1 MSKKKHYFLGHFPCP
16 ACRSPVRIRTSHQVL
31 DGLREQYG
39 NCTNP
44 YCGASYVLR
53 TEVASLLSPP
63 SALFADNVK
72 AIPVCNDVS
81 ALLAGMAREYVSR
94 PWQGILSRDD
104 KINACREYLQSVVEV
119 DDRRAELLAAHAI
132 AELESADVAAQ
143 WSIALDESTSA
154 CVTLN
159 HDGQQY
165 AISLKELVEF
175 AKARRAALE
184 DGRDTLQTR
193 LL

>member
-1 MSKKKHYFLGHFPCP
+1 MRKKHYFLSHFPCP
-16 ACRSPVRIRTSHQVL
+16 ACSAPLRIRGSHHL
-31 DGLREQYG
+31 HDALREQYG

-44 YCGASYVLR
+44 HCGASYLLR
-53 TEVASLLSPP
+53 TEVAKQLSPQ
-63 SALFADNVK
+63 SSLFAQNVK
-72 AIPVCNDVS
+72 AIPVCEDASNQ
-81 ALLAGMAREYVSR
+81 LADMAREYVSR
-94 PWQGILSRDD
+94 PWQRELSRDD
-104 KINACREYLQSVVEV
+104 KINACREYLQGVIEI
-119 DDRRAELLAAHAI
+119 DDHRAELLAAHAI
-132 AELESADVAAQ
+132 AELEYADVAAQ